1 MSEVLMAAKH
11 LFLNYP
17 FLSMNLHDP
26 NSLLILQIVINTW
39 TACNIFPIRLLV
51 VLLMFASTLVKHIL
65 NSSIKGITCQFE

>member
-26 NSLLILQIVINTW
+26 NSLLILQIVINT
-39 TACNIFPIRLLV
+39 
-51 VLLMFASTLVKHIL
+51 
-65 NSSIKGITCQFE
+65 